1 MQILPLHIVGQD
13 RGHLG
18 QGGGGEARVE
28 LVQLER
34 RQLVQLGAGEQL
46 QLVQLGDHAQLLQL
60 EGGGV
65 RGGQLV
71 QLHHVYLEY
80 SCQPELLPQQYLS
93 SQKVL

>member
-34 RQLVQLGAGEQL
+34 RQLVQLGAGEHL
-46 QLVQLGDHAQLLQL
+46 QLVQPGDHEQLLQL
-60 EGGGV
+60 ELDGV
-65 RGGQLV
+65 RSG
-71 QLHHVYLEY
+71 QLHHVYLENF
-80 SCQPELLPQQYLS
+80 CQPELLPQQYHS
-93 SQKVL
+93 